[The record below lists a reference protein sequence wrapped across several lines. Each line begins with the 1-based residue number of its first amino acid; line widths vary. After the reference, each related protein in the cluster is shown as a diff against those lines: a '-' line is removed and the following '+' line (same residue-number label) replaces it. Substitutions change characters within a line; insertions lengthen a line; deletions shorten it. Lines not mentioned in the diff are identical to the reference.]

1 MDFTDE
7 VTDDIANAVAHSLK
21 QLFPD
26 NIEIKLRGQCTDSG
40 GGGTLH
46 CLAWALMQRN
56 LVHPQYII
64 VSRSLHNIQTCLRN
78 AVTHVLGEGRTEDD
92 ESFTM
97 NVMQLLHGAY
107 NIQNWQE
114 IDELKDLWKYFD
126 DLEDEDAMKF
136 QKLEKPILT
145 R

>member
-1 MDFTDE
+1 M
-7 VTDDIANAVAHSLK
+7 N
-21 QLFPD
+21 FPN
-26 NIEIKLRGQCTDSG
+26 NIEIKLQGQCTDSG
-40 GGGTLH
+40 GDGKLH
-46 CLAWALMQRN
+46 CLARALMQRD

-64 VSRSLHNIQTCLRN
+64 ICSLHNIQTCLRN
-78 AVTHVLGEGRTEDD
+78 AVTHVLGEGGADD
-92 ESFTM
+92 DGSFTM

-126 DLEDEDAMKF
+126 DLKDGDAIKF
-136 QKLEKPILT
+136 QKLEEPILK